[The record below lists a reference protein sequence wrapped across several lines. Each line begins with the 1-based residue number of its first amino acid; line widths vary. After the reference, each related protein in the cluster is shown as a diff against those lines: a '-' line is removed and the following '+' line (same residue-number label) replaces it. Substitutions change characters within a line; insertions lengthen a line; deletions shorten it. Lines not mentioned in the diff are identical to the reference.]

1 MKYLKLYE
9 NFNKIKG
16 ICEKYN
22 VRNYTINQDETVDV
36 DGDVY
41 LSFKKLSKLPLNF
54 GKVSG
59 SFNCY
64 DNDLGTL
71 KGCPKEVGH
80 NFNCHNTKLTSLEYG
95 PVIVGHDFSCTCNN
109 LTTLLNGPKIVRIGY
124 YYFTRNNVKDMN
136 GFPEIYT
143 EGLGIFYTDNPIA
156 EILDLVGYESRIKFI
171 KYLNEYDVIR
181 DGNKI
186 VEMRLEEAYWISTKE
201 ELPWNKREF
210 ENYQL
215 I

>member
-71 KGCPKEVGH
+71 KGCPKGVG
-80 NFNCHNTKLTSLEYG
+80 T
-95 PVIVGHDFSCTCNN
+95 
-109 LTTLLNGPKIVRIGY
+109 
-124 YYFTRNNVKDMN
+124 
-136 GFPEIYT
+136 
-143 EGLGIFYTDNPIA
+143 
-156 EILDLVGYESRIKFI
+156 
-171 KYLNEYDVIR
+171 
-181 DGNKI
+181 
-186 VEMRLEEAYWISTKE
+186 
-201 ELPWNKREF
+201 
-210 ENYQL
+210 
-215 I
+215 